1 MGKIFDAIF
10 PMIANYRDNL
20 KVRKK
25 IHPTDDEGNKI
36 EPEGILADI
45 ENSNELDLKVLEDQ
59 YGETLR
65 IKEKIEDKAK
75 TNIIGISI
83 SITLIMG
90 ASGILSV
97 VNDKYQLPIL
107 SWITFALM
115 VVSIAYM
122 LTAGI
127 LVIRLLTNENEVYV
141 VNLNSL
147 ILGEEILRD
156 DYDKCISQNR
166 NKNTIRNNYL
176 FTSYECIRNSLIC
189 LFAILLLT
197 AAPLSFQS
205 EEKNDN
211 LLKFSQVYSFMYS
224 SDAVDYIKKSNVQN
238 DVENSILNVIGKS
251 ETNDM
256 PQTFGIVAEHS
267 KLFIKCNVIGK
278 TVEIILIE
286 PYTDMDT

>member
-36 EPEGILADI
+36 EPEGILAHI

-224 SDAVDYIKKSNVQN
+224 SDAVDYIKRAMCRMMLK
-238 DVENSILNVIGKS
+238 
-251 ETNDM
+251 T
-256 PQTFGIVAEHS
+256 
-267 KLFIKCNVIGK
+267 LFLTLLERVRQMTCHRLLG
-278 TVEIILIE
+278 
-286 PYTDMDT
+286 